1 MNPDVVLPLL
11 SSLLSFIFFVLLVDQ
26 WRVRRRSFQ
35 AAWALGMLWYAI
47 SAGTEFL
54 GAAGGWSE
62 GLYRAWYLFG
72 AVFVAAWLGMG
83 TALLLA
89 RTRYGYMLAA
99 LLLGGGLASFA
110 GRAKYADAAEAGTV
124 ILAIAAILAVV
135 VVILT
140 FRERHLWAHAVAV
153 VLVAGSIAA
162 AVVVL
167 TAPLPAPGYVLNA
180 QGVPIGELFPGSV
193 RVLSPVFN
201 IAGGL
206 TLTFGAVFSA
216 YVFMPKRRII
226 NYDLEREQGWL
237 RVAFNVLLGVVAVPV
252 NFLASIPAAVR
263 AYRSGTLNSR
273 VPSTLLL
280 AAGGVIPSITSSL
293 NRFGV
298 TSAFFLGELL
308 GVVFL
313 FLGFLASIE
322 VFREFR
328 VPFTNKVLRA
338 RRAE

>member
-1 MNPDVVLPLL
+1 ML
-11 SSLLSFIFFVLLVDQ
+11 F
-26 WRVRRRSFQ
+26 RS
-35 AAWALGMLWYAI
+35 
-47 SAGTEFL
+47 
-54 GAAGGWSE
+54 
-62 GLYRAWYLFG
+62 
-72 AVFVAAWLGMG
+72 
-83 TALLLA
+83 
-89 RTRYGYMLAA
+89 
-99 LLLGGGLASFA
+99 
-110 GRAKYADAAEAGTV
+110 
-124 ILAIAAILAVV
+124 IAAILAVV

-140 FRERHLWAHAVAV
+140 FRERHVWAHAVAV

-216 YVFMPKRRII
+216 YVFMPKRRMI

-252 NFLASIPAAVR
+252 NFLASVPAAVR

-273 VPSTLLL
+273 VPATLLL

>member
-273 VPSTLLL
+273 VPATLLL